1 MGSGYYIHS
10 LGNWSLI
17 GLYNGIGII
26 YRAKLS
32 SQLIYI

>member
-10 LGNWSLI
+10 LGNWSL